1 MYYFLLVISLKCVFS
16 ITIFSKIVIKI
27 LWTHAVPEVICWLI
41 VSVAKEITG
50 AVYACLV
57 ESNRLYVIY
66 AVSLNKGTQ
75 LFILLWIYTSTL
87 VSDNL

>member
-1 MYYFLLVISLKCVFS
+1 MRLSYR
-16 ITIFSKIVIKI
+16 IFSEVVIKI
-27 LWTHAVPEVICWLI
+27 LWAHAVPEAICWLI

-57 ESNRLYVIY
+57 ESDRLYIIC

-75 LFILLWIYTSTL
+75 FFVLLWIYASTFI
-87 VSDNL
+87 SDNL

>member
-27 LWTHAVPEVICWLI
+27 LWAHAIPEVIYWLI

-50 AVYACLV
+50 TGYACLV
-57 ESNRLYVIY
+57 ESDCLYIIY

-75 LFILLWIYTSTL
+75 LLVLLWIYASTFISNKL
-87 VSDNL
+87 